1 MTDLVEAIGDDK
13 IYMQPLAPAITNMQR
28 KKDYN
33 VVSFA
38 TQEEFDLNGMKRLG
52 IVLWVEREDFEAAK
66 KKLGVE

>member
-33 VVSFA
+33 VGSFA

-66 KKLGVE
+66 KKRGVE